1 MDMVR
6 HCMTFNQL
14 YSLLPTQL
22 SQNTSYVTAER
33 TIQCFL
39 PVFRNKNNV
48 IFAIMLYVSLALPV
62 SHMASLLNLPVQRRP
77 ISYPARR
84 FGRAFSNHTARGGG
98 LPRFNYHHFPYSLTP
113 RFWRS
118 HLWRLSQVGN
128 RRDRS
133 WHLSPLQNAR
143 W

>member
-1 MDMVR
+1 MVR

-22 SQNTSYVTAER
+22 SQNTSYVTAKR

-84 FGRAFSNHTARGGG
+84 FGRAFSSHTDRGGG
-98 LPRFNYHHFPYSLTP
+98 LPRFNYSSVIGRGFCCLIISFSTSSLGATTINRNYLPNPVSKTP
-113 RFWRS
+113 VS
-118 HLWRLSQVGN
+118 KT
-128 RRDRS
+128 
-133 WHLSPLQNAR
+133 
-143 W
+143 